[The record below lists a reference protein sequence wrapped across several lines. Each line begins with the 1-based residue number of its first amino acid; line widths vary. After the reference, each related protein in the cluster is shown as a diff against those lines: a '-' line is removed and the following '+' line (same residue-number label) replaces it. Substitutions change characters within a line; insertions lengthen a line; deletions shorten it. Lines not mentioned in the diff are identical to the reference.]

1 MGIPSVNG
9 LAMQSTGVAS
19 FRKMTPGM
27 LESQRLA
34 MANDIVKTTKAE
46 VAITLKKAAPALG
59 IDGTAY
65 HILDILI
72 GLTRADD
79 WKQDRRPLV
88 AISNDKLAEYVCRST
103 RTVIRALKRLVEV
116 GILAYRDSSTG
127 RRFIY
132 RNGASGEIDR
142 GYGFDFSPA
151 RQRIDEIKRIGEEF
165 QARVRAEQEAKRT
178 VNRLSRAIVDA
189 CRTGQSEGVDCTVFL
204 EELSAIMETPMLLL
218 ERADKVSKLYELVV
232 EELAEEKTEDEQA
245 ASDFNEY
252 AKMSCDH
259 DIDVTPYNITTH
271 QAHINS
277 KTRQPSN
284 DGYSNNNSASN
295 EASKIALEKDQS
307 SKFSAKSNAPAQ
319 LQSRQ
324 SGQLDNG
331 LSEHLSAISIGLIDS
346 ATTETQEMLGMQF
359 SSWFELA
366 QSGEQLRL
374 AIGLSEDGW
383 KQAVVTLGEKMAAAV
398 LVVTVE
404 KTLRDPE
411 GISRPA
417 GYFRACVDR
426 AKDGKLALHKSLYGL
441 ALG

>member
-1 MGIPSVNG
+1 MGFPSVNG
-9 LAMQSTGVAS
+9 FAMQSTGVAS

-46 VAITLKKAAPALG
+46 VAITLKKAAPAMG

-88 AISNDKLAEYVCRST
+88 AISNEKLAEYVCRST
-103 RTVIRALKRLVEV
+103 RTVIRALKRLVEA

-132 RNGASGEIDR
+132 RNDASGEIDR

-151 RQRIDEIKRIGEEF
+151 RQRVAEIKQIGDAF
-165 QARVRAEQEAKRT
+165 QARLRAEQEAKRT

-189 CRTGQSEGVDCTVFL
+189 CRVGQSDGVDCDVYL
-204 EELSAIMETPMLLL
+204 QELTALMDTPMMVV
-218 ERADKVSKLYELVV
+218 ERAEKISELYEVV
-232 EELAEEKTEDEQA
+232 IADLAATQEGEPQTADNSDKTTE
-245 ASDFNEY
+245 
-252 AKMSCDH
+252 MSGDH
-259 DIDVTPYNITTH
+259 DIDVTPYNITTPLTP
-271 QAHINS
+271 INS
-277 KTRQPSN
+277 KQRQPSH
-284 DGYSNNNSASN
+284 DGYSATNFASN
-295 EASKIALEKDQS
+295 EAQKIALEKDQS
-307 SKFSAKSNAPAQ
+307 SKFSAKSSGTVQ
-319 LQSRQ
+319 LQSQ
-324 SGQLDNG
+324 QETQLDNG

-346 ATTETQEMLGMQF
+346 ATAQTQEILGMPF
-359 SSWFELA
+359 SSWFDLL
-366 QSGEQLRL
+366 QSAEQLRL

-383 KQAVVTLGEKMAAAV
+383 KQAILTLGEKMAAAV

-441 ALG
+441 ALA

>member
-1 MGIPSVNG
+1 MGFPSVNG
-9 LAMQSTGVAS
+9 FAMQSTGVAS

-46 VAITLKKAAPALG
+46 VAITLKKAAPAMG

-88 AISNDKLAEYVCRST
+88 AISNEKLAEYVCRST
-103 RTVIRALKRLVEV
+103 RTVIRALKRLVEA

-132 RNGASGEIDR
+132 RNDASGEIDR

-151 RQRIDEIKRIGEEF
+151 RQRVAEIKQIGDAF
-165 QARVRAEQEAKRT
+165 QARLRAEQEAKRT

-189 CRTGQSEGVDCTVFL
+189 CRTGQSDGVDCEVYL
-204 EELSAIMETPMLLL
+204 QELTALMDTPMMVV
-218 ERADKVSKLYELVV
+218 ERAEKISELYEVV
-232 EELAEEKTEDEQA
+232 IADLAAAQEGETQTADNSDKTAE
-245 ASDFNEY
+245 
-252 AKMSCDH
+252 MSGDH
-259 DIDVTPYNITTH
+259 DIDVTPYNITTP
-271 QAHINS
+271 QTPINS
-277 KTRQPSN
+277 KQWQPSY
-284 DGYSNNNSASN
+284 DGYSKTNFASN
-295 EASKIALEKDQS
+295 EAQKIALEKDQS
-307 SKFSAKSNAPAQ
+307 SKFSAKSSGTAQ
-319 LQSRQ
+319 LQSQ
-324 SGQLDNG
+324 QETLLDNG

-346 ATTETQEMLGMQF
+346 ATAQTQEILGMPF
-359 SSWFELA
+359 SSWFDLL
-366 QSGEQLRL
+366 QSAEQLRL

-383 KQAVVTLGEKMAAAV
+383 KQAILTLGEKMAAAV

-441 ALG
+441 ALA

>member
-1 MGIPSVNG
+1 MNG
-9 LAMQSTGVAS
+9 FAMQSTGVAS
-19 FRKMTPGM
+19 FRKMTPAM

-34 MANDIVKTTKAE
+34 LANDIVKTTKAE

-103 RTVIRALKRLVEV
+103 RTVIRAIKRLVEV

-132 RNGASGEIDR
+132 RNDASGEIDR

-151 RQRIDEIKRIGEEF
+151 RQRVVEIKRIGEEF

-189 CRTGQSEGVDCTVFL
+189 CRIGQSEGADCEVFL
-204 EELSAIMETPMLLL
+204 NELNALMETPMLVL
-218 ERADKVSKLYELVV
+218 ERAEKITTLYELVV
-232 EELAEEKTEDEQA
+232 TELTGDYEEEAETP
-245 ASDFNEY
+245 SYLNEREE
-252 AKMSCDH
+252 MSGDH
-259 DIDVTPYNITTH
+259 DINVTPYNNTTH
-271 QAHINS
+271 QTHQNS

-284 DGYSNNNSASN
+284 DGYSNNYFASN
-295 EASKIALEKDQS
+295 EAQEIALEKDQS
-307 SKFSAKSNAPAQ
+307 SKFSAKSRRPTQGGAPQ
-319 LQSRQ
+319 GHQSDGSQ
-324 SGQLDNG
+324 KD
-331 LSEHLSAISIGLIDS
+331 HLSAISIGLIDS
-346 ATTETQEMLGMQF
+346 ATTETQEMLGMSF
-359 SSWFELA
+359 SSWFDLS
-366 QSGEQLRL
+366 QSAEQLRL

-383 KQAVVTLGEKMAAAV
+383 KQAVLTLGEKMAAAV

-441 ALG
+441 SLA

>member
-1 MGIPSVNG
+1 MGLPSVNG

-204 EELSAIMETPMLLL
+204 EELSAITETPMLLL

-232 EELAEEKTEDEQA
+232 EELAKDNARDEQT

-252 AKMSCDH
+252 AQVSGDH

-271 QAHINS
+271 QTHINS

-284 DGYSNNNSASN
+284 DGYLNTNSASN

-324 SGQLDNG
+324 SSQLDNG

>member
-1 MGIPSVNG
+1 
-9 LAMQSTGVAS
+9 MQSTGVAS

-46 VAITLKKAAPALG
+46 VAITLKKAAPAMG

-88 AISNDKLAEYVCRST
+88 AISNEKLAEYVCRST
-103 RTVIRALKRLVEV
+103 RTVIRALKRLVEA

-132 RNGASGEIDR
+132 RNDASGEIDR

-151 RQRIDEIKRIGEEF
+151 RQRVAEIKQIGDAF
-165 QARVRAEQEAKRT
+165 QARLRAEQEAKRT

-189 CRTGQSEGVDCTVFL
+189 CRTGQSDGVDCEIYFQELTVL
-204 EELSAIMETPMLLL
+204 MDTPMMVV
-218 ERADKVSKLYELVV
+218 ERAEKISELYEVV
-232 EELAEEKTEDEQA
+232 IGDLAAAQVGETQTADNSDETTE
-245 ASDFNEY
+245 
-252 AKMSCDH
+252 MSGDH
-259 DIDVTPYNITTH
+259 DIVVTPYNITTPLTL
-271 QAHINS
+271 INS
-277 KTRQPSN
+277 KQRQPSY
-284 DGYSNNNSASN
+284 DGYSNTNFASN
-295 EASKIALEKDQS
+295 EAQNIALEKDQS
-307 SKFSAKSNAPAQ
+307 SKFSAKSSGTAQ
-319 LQSRQ
+319 LQSQ
-324 SGQLDNG
+324 QETQMDNG

-346 ATTETQEMLGMQF
+346 ATAQTQEILGMPF
-359 SSWFELA
+359 SSWFDLL
-366 QSGEQLRL
+366 QSAEQLRL

-383 KQAVVTLGEKMAAAV
+383 KQAILTLGEKMAAAV

-441 ALG
+441 ALA

>member
-1 MGIPSVNG
+1 MNG
-9 LAMQSTGVAS
+9 FAMQSTGVAS
-19 FRKMTPGM
+19 FRKMTPAM

-34 MANDIVKTTKAE
+34 LANDIVKTTKAE

-103 RTVIRALKRLVEV
+103 RTVIRAIKRLVEV

-132 RNGASGEIDR
+132 RNDASGEIDR

-151 RQRIDEIKRIGEEF
+151 RQRVEEIKRIGNDF

-178 VNRLSRAIVDA
+178 VNRLSRAIADA
-189 CRTGQSEGVDCTVFL
+189 CRTGQSEGADCEVFL
-204 EELSAIMETPMLLL
+204 TELNALMETPMLIV
-218 ERADKVSKLYELVV
+218 ERADKITKLYEVV
-232 EELAEEKTEDEQA
+232 VAELSEESEEVAETPNH
-245 ASDFNEY
+245 SNEY
-252 AKMSCDH
+252 TEMSGDH
-259 DIDVTPYNITTH
+259 DIGVTPYNITTH
-271 QAHINS
+271 KTPKNS
-277 KTRQPSN
+277 NERQPSH
-284 DGYSNNNSASN
+284 DGYSNSKDASN
-295 EASKIALEKDQS
+295 EAQEIALEKEQL
-307 SKFSAKSNAPAQ
+307 SKFPAKSPRRAQ
-319 LQSRQ
+319 GVAQQGHQSEA
-324 SGQLDNG
+324 G
-331 LSEHLSAISIGLIDS
+331 LSDHLSAISIGLIDS
-346 ATTETQEMLGMQF
+346 ATTETQEILGMSF
-359 SSWFELA
+359 SSWFDLS
-366 QSGEQLRL
+366 QSAEQLRL

-383 KQAVVTLGEKMAAAV
+383 KQAILTLGEKMAAAV

-441 ALG
+441 ALA

>member
-1 MGIPSVNG
+1 
-9 LAMQSTGVAS
+9 MQSTGVAS
-19 FRKMTPGM
+19 FRKMTPAM

-34 MANDIVKTTKAE
+34 LANDIVKTTKAE

-103 RTVIRALKRLVEV
+103 RTVIRAIKRLVEV

-132 RNGASGEIDR
+132 RNDASGEIDR

-151 RQRIDEIKRIGEEF
+151 RQRVEEIKRIGNEF

-178 VNRLSRAIVDA
+178 VNRLSRAIIDA
-189 CRTGQSEGVDCTVFL
+189 CRTGQSEGADCEAFL
-204 EELSAIMETPMLLL
+204 TELNALMETPMLVV
-218 ERADKVSKLYELVV
+218 ERSEKITKLYEVV
-232 EELAEEKTEDEQA
+232 VTELAEHSEEVAETPTY
-245 ASDFNEY
+245 SNEY
-252 AKMSCDH
+252 AQMSGDH

-271 QAHINS
+271 QTPKNS
-277 KTRQPSN
+277 IQRQPST
-284 DGYSNNNSASN
+284 DGYLNTKVASN
-295 EASKIALEKDQS
+295 EALEIALEKDQS
-307 SKFSAKSNAPAQ
+307 SKFPAKSLKPTQGVAQQGSQLNA
-319 LQSRQ
+319 
-324 SGQLDNG
+324 G
-331 LSEHLSAISIGLIDS
+331 LSDHLSAISIGLIDS
-346 ATTETQEMLGMQF
+346 ATTETQDMLGMSF
-359 SSWFELA
+359 SSWFDLS
-366 QSGEQLRL
+366 QSAEQMRL

-383 KQAVVTLGEKMAAAV
+383 KQAILVLGEKMAAAV

-441 ALG
+441 ALA

>member
-1 MGIPSVNG
+1 
-9 LAMQSTGVAS
+9 MQSTGVAA

-88 AISNDKLAEYVCRST
+88 AISNEKLSEYVCRST
-103 RTVIRALKRLVEV
+103 RTVIRGLKKLVEAGV
-116 GILAYRDSSTG
+116 LAYRDSSTG

-132 RNGASGEIDR
+132 RNDASGEIDR

-151 RQRIDEIKRIGEEF
+151 RQRVAELKQIADTFQQRI
-165 QARVRAEQEAKRT
+165 RAEQEAKRT
-178 VNRLSRAIVDA
+178 VNRLSRGIVDA
-189 CRTGQSEGVDCTVFL
+189 CKTAALEGVSYNAFL
-204 EELSAIMETPMLLL
+204 DELNQLL
-218 ERADKVSKLYELVV
+218 EAPMMVQERAEKVSNLYEQVVV
-232 EELAEEKTEDEQA
+232 EFAKEECEETANKDKSRKLVE
-245 ASDFNEY
+245 
-252 AKMSCDH
+252 MSCDH

-271 QAHINS
+271 QNS
-277 KTRQPSN
+277 NKSNRWQPSI
-284 DGYSNNNSASN
+284 DGYLNTQFASN
-295 EASKIALEKDQS
+295 EAHNIAPEKDQN
-307 SKFSAKSNAPAQ
+307 SKFSAKSKQN
-319 LQSRQ
+319 LKLSRPKNQ
-324 SGQLDNG
+324 R
-331 LSEHLSAISIGLIDS
+331 SESSLIDHLSDISIGLIDS
-346 ATTETQEMLGMQF
+346 ATTETQEMLGLSF
-359 SSWFELA
+359 SSWMDLS
-366 QSGEQLRL
+366 QTTEQMRL

-383 KQAVVTLGEKMAAAV
+383 KQAAQSLGEKMAAAV
-398 LVVTVE
+398 LVVTLE

-411 GISRPA
+411 GITRPA

-441 ALG
+441 ALA

>member
-1 MGIPSVNG
+1 
-9 LAMQSTGVAS
+9 MQSTGVAS

-46 VAITLKKAAPALG
+46 VAITLKKAAPAMG

-88 AISNDKLAEYVCRST
+88 AISNEKLAEYVCRST
-103 RTVIRALKRLVEV
+103 RTVIRALKRLVEA

-132 RNGASGEIDR
+132 RNDASGEIDR

-151 RQRIDEIKRIGEEF
+151 RQRVAEIKQIGDAF
-165 QARVRAEQEAKRT
+165 QARLRAEQEAKRT

-189 CRTGQSEGVDCTVFL
+189 CRVGQSDGVDCDVYL
-204 EELSAIMETPMLLL
+204 QELTALMDTPMMVV
-218 ERADKVSKLYELVV
+218 ERAEKISELYEVV
-232 EELAEEKTEDEQA
+232 IADLAATQEGEPQTADNSDKTTE
-245 ASDFNEY
+245 
-252 AKMSCDH
+252 MSGDH
-259 DIDVTPYNITTH
+259 DIDVTPYNITTPLTP
-271 QAHINS
+271 INS
-277 KTRQPSN
+277 KQRQPSH
-284 DGYSNNNSASN
+284 DGYSATNFASN
-295 EASKIALEKDQS
+295 EAQKIALEKDQS
-307 SKFSAKSNAPAQ
+307 SKFSAKSSGTVQ
-319 LQSRQ
+319 LQSQ
-324 SGQLDNG
+324 QETQLDNG

-346 ATTETQEMLGMQF
+346 ATAQTQEILGMPF
-359 SSWFELA
+359 SSWFDLL
-366 QSGEQLRL
+366 QSAEQLRL

-383 KQAVVTLGEKMAAAV
+383 KQAILTLGEKMAAAV

-441 ALG
+441 ALA

>member
-1 MGIPSVNG
+1 MGFPSVNG
-9 LAMQSTGVAS
+9 FAMQSTGVAA

-46 VAITLKKAAPALG
+46 VAITLKKAAPAMG

-88 AISNDKLAEYVCRST
+88 AISNEKLAEYVRRST
-103 RTVIRALKRLVEV
+103 RTVIRALKRLVEA

-132 RNGASGEIDR
+132 RNDASGEIDR

-151 RQRIDEIKRIGEEF
+151 RQRIAEIKQIGDAF
-165 QARVRAEQEAKRT
+165 QARLRAEQEAKRT

-189 CRTGQSEGVDCTVFL
+189 CRTGQSDGVDCEVYL
-204 EELSAIMETPMLLL
+204 QELTALMDTPMMVV
-218 ERADKVSKLYELVV
+218 ERAEKISELYEVV
-232 EELAEEKTEDEQA
+232 IADLAAAQEGETQTADNSDKTTA
-245 ASDFNEY
+245 
-252 AKMSCDH
+252 MSGDH
-259 DIDVTPYNITTH
+259 DIDVTPYNITTPLTP
-271 QAHINS
+271 INS
-277 KTRQPSN
+277 KQRQPSY
-284 DGYSNNNSASN
+284 DGYSNTNFASN
-295 EASKIALEKDQS
+295 EAQKIALEKDQS
-307 SKFSAKSNAPAQ
+307 SKFSAKSNGTTQ
-319 LQSRQ
+319 LQSQ
-324 SGQLDNG
+324 QETQLDNG

-346 ATTETQEMLGMQF
+346 ATAQTQEILGMPF
-359 SSWFELA
+359 SSWFDLL
-366 QSGEQLRL
+366 QSAEQLRL

-383 KQAVVTLGEKMAAAV
+383 KQAILTLGERMAAAV

-441 ALG
+441 ALA

>member
-1 MGIPSVNG
+1 
-9 LAMQSTGVAS
+9 MQSTGVAS

-46 VAITLKKAAPALG
+46 VAITLKKAAPAMG

-88 AISNDKLAEYVCRST
+88 AISNEKLAEYVCRST
-103 RTVIRALKRLVEV
+103 RTVIRALKRLVEA

-132 RNGASGEIDR
+132 RNDASGEIDR

-151 RQRIDEIKRIGEEF
+151 RQRVAEIKQIGDAF
-165 QARVRAEQEAKRT
+165 QARLRAEQEAKRT

-189 CRTGQSEGVDCTVFL
+189 CRTGQSDGVDCEVYLQELTVL
-204 EELSAIMETPMLLL
+204 MDTPMMVV
-218 ERADKVSKLYELVV
+218 ERAEKISELYEVV
-232 EELAEEKTEDEQA
+232 IADLAAAQEGETQTADNSDKTTE
-245 ASDFNEY
+245 
-252 AKMSCDH
+252 MSGDH
-259 DIDVTPYNITTH
+259 DIHVTPYNITTPL
-271 QAHINS
+271 APINS
-277 KTRQPSN
+277 KQRQPSN
-284 DGYSNNNSASN
+284 DGYSNTNFASN
-295 EASKIALEKDQS
+295 EAQNIALEKDQS
-307 SKFSAKSNAPAQ
+307 SKFSAKSSGTAQ
-319 LQSRQ
+319 LQSQ
-324 SGQLDNG
+324 QETQLDNG

-346 ATTETQEMLGMQF
+346 ATAQTQEILGMPF
-359 SSWFELA
+359 SSWFDLL
-366 QSGEQLRL
+366 QSAEQLRL

-383 KQAVVTLGEKMAAAV
+383 KQAILTLGEKMAAAV

-441 ALG
+441 ALA

>member
-1 MGIPSVNG
+1 
-9 LAMQSTGVAS
+9 MQSTGVAS

-46 VAITLKKAAPALG
+46 VAITLKKAAPAMG

-88 AISNDKLAEYVCRST
+88 AISNEKLAEYVCRST
-103 RTVIRALKRLVEV
+103 RTVIRALKRLVEA

-132 RNGASGEIDR
+132 RNDASGEIDR

-151 RQRIDEIKRIGEEF
+151 RQRVAEIKQIGDAF
-165 QARVRAEQEAKRT
+165 QARLRAEQEAKRT

-189 CRTGQSEGVDCTVFL
+189 CRTGQSDGVDCEVYL
-204 EELSAIMETPMLLL
+204 QELTALMDTPMMVV
-218 ERADKVSKLYELVV
+218 ERAEKISELYEVV
-232 EELAEEKTEDEQA
+232 IADLAAAQEGETQTADNSDKTAE
-245 ASDFNEY
+245 
-252 AKMSCDH
+252 MSGDH
-259 DIDVTPYNITTH
+259 DIDVTPYNITTP
-271 QAHINS
+271 QTPINS
-277 KTRQPSN
+277 KQWQPSY
-284 DGYSNNNSASN
+284 DGYSKTNFASN
-295 EASKIALEKDQS
+295 EAQKIALEKDQS
-307 SKFSAKSNAPAQ
+307 SKFSAKSSGTAQ
-319 LQSRQ
+319 LQSQ
-324 SGQLDNG
+324 QETLLDNG

-346 ATTETQEMLGMQF
+346 ATAQTQEILGMPF
-359 SSWFELA
+359 SSWFDLL
-366 QSGEQLRL
+366 QSAEQLRL

-383 KQAVVTLGEKMAAAV
+383 KQAILTLGEKMAAAV

-441 ALG
+441 ALA